1 MRCTDKTKKF
11 PSKKIFYSRSAA
23 LILAIS
29 LSITSGCGQEVTI
42 ENPYD
47 VYESPRA
54 YGLNTTV
61 NSNSNAAFFAE
72 NLCVADNQ
80 DKLSGDVTAAL
91 SEAAGLFNI
100 KENTLEFGKSIH
112 QRLYPASTTKI
123 LTAYTALKHG
133 DLAATATVTEA
144 ELQLEEG
151 STICGLSVGDTV
163 SLEELLYGLMLC
175 SGNDAANVIADLISG
190 SSEEFAK
197 LMNQEAL
204 ALGATNSHFVN
215 PHGLHHEEH
224 YTTVYDMYLIF
235 QAALQE
241 KQFVTVISSQNHTG
255 MVTNASGETTG
266 KEWVNTNKYVN
277 GEETVPEGIQ
287 VIGGKTG
294 TTSAAGYCLVL
305 YSQKAG
311 NIPYISIVY
320 KSDSRENLY
329 LEMTELLE
337 KISK

>member
-1 MRCTDKTKKF
+1 MRCTDKNKKLSYKASF
-11 PSKKIFYSRSAA
+11 RSRTAV
-23 LILAIS
+23 LILA
-29 LSITSGCGQEVTI
+29 LSISMTSGCGQEITI

-61 NSNSNAAFFAE
+61 SSNSDTAFFAE
-72 NLCVADNQ
+72 KLCVADNQ
-80 DKLSGDVTAAL
+80 DKLSEDVTAAL

-100 KENTLEFGKSIH
+100 QENTLEFGKNIH

-151 STICGLSVGDTV
+151 STVCGLSVGDTLN
-163 SLEELLYGLMLC
+163 LEELLYGLMLC
-175 SGNDAANVIADLISG
+175 SGNDAANVIADLVSG

-204 ALGATNSHFVN
+204 ALGATNSHFAN
-215 PHGLHHEEH
+215 PHGLHQEDH

-241 KQFVTVISSQNHTG
+241 KQFVTIISSKNHTG
-255 MVTNASGETTG
+255 MVTNASGETAG
-266 KEWVNTNKYVN
+266 KEWINTNKYVN
-277 GEETVPEGIQ
+277 GEVTVPEGVQ

-294 TTSAAGYCLVL
+294 TTNAAGYCLVL
-305 YSQKAG
+305 YSQKG
-311 NIPYISIVY
+311 GSIPYISIVY